1 MRCCECWGQVTTAYR
16 GDYEIVCRS
25 PFQQRIIQTYAL
37 DDVDVLQ
44 CIYKHKDAQIWSR
57 NNHCCLNVVTCH
69 FLLASFD
76 PICPPLILSAPLRSY
91 LPPTPVDEYKGKWG
105 FHQYPVDI
113 TYISL
118 LSWLGDVAVSFEV
131 WFSNSLYR
139 IQASAIITRS
149 NIVRY
154 YINDYRN
161 WGRISI
167 RCWIHERC
175 PIPCP
180 NRWAMGC
187 FCEKIDRI
195 IMAPHCS
202 SLGIYYE
209 ITVRWMLW
217 NLNNK
222 SFMSTL
228 VQVMAWCL
236 QVTSH
241 YLNQC

>member
-1 MRCCECWGQVTTAYR
+1 MGFPSVPSRHY
-16 GDYEIVCRS
+16 
-25 PFQQRIIQTYAL
+25 L
-37 DDVDVLQ
+37 
-44 CIYKHKDAQIWSR
+44 YKLTI
-57 NNHCCLNVVTCH
+57 LVGILVGLFY
-69 FLLASFD
+69 FL
-76 PICPPLILSAPLRSY
+76 
-91 LPPTPVDEYKGKWG
+91 
-105 FHQYPVDI
+105 I
-113 TYISL
+113 T
-118 LSWLGDVAVSFEV
+118 DVAVSFEV

-236 QVTSH
+236 QVTSIQVPEPMLSSVMPLGQNNLIDWSFLLVG
-241 YLNQC
+241 YETLPSTSLWANCVD